1 MDLYMNCTLCNGIM
15 GPGFAYHHFLTC
27 RRVHNEILRNPPL
40 GYEPEDAANLFFQA
54 AKTEVMASTA
64 DPTLFQAGNIDNGAD
79 SAATFA
85 RFAESVHLLY
95 PDVVVKHYVWGYGR
109 SLWDES
115 VRRYGEHPLRV
126 FVLGPAG
133 SGKTT
138 QCDMLSKQF
147 HVPHINVG
155 DLLYEEVKAKTA
167 LGLEAKVG
175 DRDQNLIWL
184 HGAIEHIWNSS

>member
-1 MDLYMNCTLCNGIM
+1 MGLGFSNCDNLPHCT
-15 GPGFAYHHFLTC
+15 AHSTC
-27 RRVHNEILRNPPL
+27 RRVHAEIMRNPPL

-54 AKTEVMASTA
+54 AKAEVLASNT
-64 DPTLFQAGNIDNGAD
+64 DPSLFQAGHIDNGAD
-79 SAATFA
+79 SAAAFS

-95 PDVVVKHYVWGYGR
+95 PEVVVKHFVWGYGR
-109 SLWDES
+109 SLWDEN

-138 QCDMLSKQF
+138 QCEMLSKQF
-147 HVPHINVG
+147 QVTHINVG

-167 LGLEAKVG
+167 LGLEAKVRG
-175 DRDQNLIWL
+175 MDP
-184 HGAIEHIWNSS
+184 AV